1 MVEEQPV
8 SVTSVHEELER
19 ARATFYALL
28 EHASDADLRRGT
40 HGTRWTNAQLLF
52 HMLLG
57 YGVVRSLL
65 PLVCTLDRLP
75 DSCSRA
81 FAGALNVAARPFHVV
96 NYLGACAGATA
107 FHGRRLSTQ
116 VDRTIGSLHR
126 RLDAETEPSLARR
139 MHFPTGWDPYFAD
152 TMTVLDLYHYG
163 TQHFDHHRAQLTL
176 PVAEGGD
183 ETC

>member
-1 MVEEQPV
+1 MDERPV
-8 SVTSVHEELER
+8 TVTEVHEELER
-19 ARATFYALL
+19 ARATFHALL
-28 EHASDADLRRGT
+28 EHASDADLRLGT

-65 PLVCTLDRLP
+65 PLVRTLGRLP
-75 DSCSRA
+75 DAFSRA
-81 FAGALNVAARPFHVV
+81 FAGALNAGTRPFHVV

-107 FHGRRLSTQ
+107 VRGRRWLVAQ
-116 VDRTIGSLHR
+116 VDRTIDALHR
-126 RLDAETEPSLARR
+126 RLDAETERSLARS
-139 MHFPTGWDPYFAD
+139 MHFPTGWDPYFSD

-176 PVAEGGD
+176 PPS
-183 ETC
+183 T